1 MNGTYIHC
9 VFREPLFSPG
19 KVDQDAAILTETA
32 RRLRRLGFAVRLAG
46 AEEPIECDGRLPA
59 LVLTMCQG
67 KGALARLEEIAERV
81 PIVNPPEAI
90 ANCYRER
97 MVEILAARAVPFP
110 FTVVVETDE
119 RRRPPVDPPLWVKRP
134 DVHATE
140 PGDVFFAA
148 TLDEASRALGLFND
162 RGIKRAVLQRHIE
175 GEVVKF
181 YAVAGGHFF
190 YCERT
195 GKPWKDG
202 SAELR
207 ELAEKAAEG
216 LGLAVYGG
224 DAVIEQGRGI
234 RLIDINDWPSFSSCR
249 DEAAQAIATCV
260 ARTWLGAG
268 GADFSGAG
276 A

>member
-1 MNGTYIHC
+1 
-9 VFREPLFSPG
+9 VE
-19 KVDQDAAILTETA
+19 QDAAILTETA

-46 AEEPIECDGRLPA
+46 AEEPIECEGRLPA
-59 LVLTMCQG
+59 LVLAMCQG
-67 KGALARLEEIAERV
+67 KGALARLEEMAERV

-97 MVEILAARAVPFP
+97 MVEILAARAVPFAR
-110 FTVVVETDE
+110 TVVVGTAEG
-119 RRRPPVDPPLWVKRP
+119 RRPPVEPPLWVKRP
-134 DVHATE
+134 DVHAME
-140 PGDVFFAA
+140 PGDVVFAA
-148 TLDEASRALGLFND
+148 TLDEASRAIGLLYD
-162 RGIKRAVLQRHIE
+162 RGIRRAVLQRHIE

-181 YAVAGGHFF
+181 YAVAGGRFF

-202 SAELR
+202 CGELK
-207 ELAEKAAEG
+207 ELAEKAAEA

-224 DAVIEQGRGI
+224 DAVIEQGGGI
-234 RLIDINDWPSFSSCR
+234 RLIDVNDWPSFSSCR
-249 DEAAQAIATCV
+249 EEAAQAIATSV

-268 GADFSGAG
+268 RADFSGTG